1 MTEGLSR
8 FDAGR
13 QIRLADALGKLPGP
27 TGARF
32 AEVFRHGSLQ
42 VEVYAPRGHDAQ
54 TPHARDEV
62 YVVVSGRGVFLCDRG
77 RLPIALGD
85 VLFAP
90 AGMIHR
96 FVDFSEDLVVWV
108 FFYGPEGG
116 EREARGERL

>member
-54 TPHARDEV
+54 TPRATRCT
-62 YVVVSGRGVFLCDRG
+62 SWSRG
-77 RLPIALGD
+77 A
-85 VLFAP
+85 ASSSATA
-90 AGMIHR
+90 AGCPLR
-96 FVDFSEDLVVWV
+96 WV
-108 FFYGPEGG
+108 TSSSP
-116 EREARGERL
+116 RRV